1 MDSAQQCSL
10 SGQSILSSLFS
21 GTFDIAFGPAGG
33 ISDLAVS
40 KLRQK
45 AMIKTFP
52 PTGPNSPQS
61 NGWPDTDRLDS
72 WKEIAS
78 YLRRE
83 VRTVQLWEKREGL
96 PVHRH
101 FHKRLGSVFA
111 LRSEVDSWKRQA
123 SRKGG
128 DRATESTAPSRPS
141 KGAGDRITIYVL
153 PLKNISVNSERQR
166 LCDTIVAKT
175 VAALEQLN
183 PRQLRIVRPK
193 SPMPQEQREFPA
205 RIWDDETVDYVLQWG
220 IEDDGIDLRVN
231 VVLQFADTGVVAWSH
246 TYRCRPNDF
255 GEMPSYIADQ
265 IVQCLWLKVC
275 SSLTSYPV
283 EGRREQPGP
292 REAYL
297 KGRYFWNQRNE
308 EGLRK
313 AIHCFES
320 AIREDPEF
328 ALPYSGLAD
337 SLTLLSFYEIVSP
350 PDAMPSAR
358 RAALKAI
365 ELDPNLAEAHAS
377 LADVLLHFDRDWQAA
392 DHEYRRS
399 IQCNPD
405 YALGYHWYANL
416 LAARGQHEAAH
427 IAIMHALEIDPV
439 SIITLVW
446 AGVTSHLAHQFDEAL
461 RHYQSALELDPHFI
475 WAHMYMAQALEQKGN
490 FKEALREFD
499 TTLQLSRGNNCVKA
513 MKAHAHAVAG
523 DKSSAR
529 EILHELKGAT
539 SHQCKPSY
547 DIAATYAALGESKQM
562 VAWLNRACDERNMK
576 LFTLTQDPRFDP
588 LRHRSEFKEIVE
600 RMGLTQYSP
609 THEHSQP

>member
-1 MDSAQQCSL
+1 M
-10 SGQSILSSLFS
+10 IKN
-21 GTFDIAFGPAGG
+21 FGPA
-33 ISDLAVS
+33 SLNPS
-40 KLRQK
+40 
-45 AMIKTFP
+45 
-52 PTGPNSPQS
+52 PTTGLGAS
-61 NGWPDTDRLDS
+61 TDRLDS

-96 PVHRH
+96 PIHRH
-101 FHKRLGSVFA
+101 FHKSLGSVFA
-111 LRSEVDSWKRQA
+111 LRSEIDRWKRQV
-123 SRKGG
+123 SRES
-128 DRATESTAPSRPS
+128 DELESTIPFRSSRN
-141 KGAGDRITIYVL
+141 AGSRITIYVL
-153 PLKNISVNSERQR
+153 PLKNVTVNSERRR
-166 LCDTIVAKT
+166 LCDDIVAQT
-175 VAALEQLN
+175 VAALEQVN
-183 PRQLRIVRPK
+183 PGSLGIVSPK
-193 SPMPQEQREFPA
+193 FPVQQEHPA
-205 RIWDDETVDYVLQWG
+205 LLVGPANDEKVDYVLQWSIQDEG
-220 IEDDGIDLRVN
+220 SGLRVN
-231 VVLQFADTGVVAWSH
+231 VALLFAGTDGVAWSH
-246 TYRCRPNDF
+246 IYRCRPTDF
-255 GEMPSYIADQ
+255 GDLPTYVADQ
-265 IVQCLWLKVC
+265 IVQCLWLKVF
-275 SSLTSYPV
+275 SAPSPAPV
-283 EGRREQPGP
+283 EGRREKPGS

-297 KGRYFWNQRNE
+297 KGRYFWNLRSE

-313 AIHCFES
+313 AIYCFES

-350 PDAMPSAR
+350 SEAMPSAR

-392 DHEYRRS
+392 DREYRRS

-446 AGVTSHLAHQFDEAL
+446 AGVTSHLAHQFDEAI
-461 RHYQSALELDPHFI
+461 RHYRSALELDPQFI
-475 WAHMYMAQALEQKGN
+475 WAHMYMAQALEQKGD
-490 FKEALREFD
+490 FKQALKEFE
-499 TTLQLSRGNNCVKA
+499 TTIQLAGGNNCVRA

-529 EILHELKGAT
+529 KILSELK
-539 SHQCKPSY
+539 SVPSEQCMPSY
-547 DIAATYAALGESKQM
+547 DIAATHAALGESHQM
-562 VAWLNRACDERNMK
+562 IAWLNRACNERNMK

-588 LRHRSEFKEIVE
+588 LRHRSEFREIVE
-600 RMGLTQYSP
+600 QMGLKQNGAARGQSR
-609 THEHSQP
+609 Q

>member
-1 MDSAQQCSL
+1 
-10 SGQSILSSLFS
+10 
-21 GTFDIAFGPAGG
+21 
-33 ISDLAVS
+33 
-40 KLRQK
+40 
-45 AMIKTFP
+45 MIKTFAP
-52 PTGPNSPQS
+52 ATSNSPQPIALGS
-61 NGWPDTDRLDS
+61 GTDRLDS

-101 FHKRLGSVFA
+101 FHKSLGSVFA
-111 LRSEVDSWKRQA
+111 LRSEIDRWKRQV
-123 SRKGG
+123 SR
-128 DRATESTAPSRPS
+128 ESSDPANESAALSRS
-141 KGAGDRITIYVL
+141 FKSAGDRVTIYVL
-153 PLKNISVNSERQR
+153 PLKNVTVNSERRR
-166 LCDTIVAKT
+166 LCDAIVSQTIVA
-175 VAALEQLN
+175 LEQVN
-183 PRQLRIVRPK
+183 PGKLGIVSPK
-193 SPMPQEQREFPA
+193 SPVHPEQGGRPA
-205 RIWDDETVDYVLQWG
+205 QSPAKISHDEKVDYVLQWS
-220 IEDDGIDLRVN
+220 IQDDGTGLRVI
-231 VVLQFADTGVVAWSH
+231 VALLFAGSDGVAWSH
-246 TYRCRPNDF
+246 IYHCRPVDF
-255 GEMPSYIADQ
+255 GDLPTYIADQ
-265 IVQCLWLKVC
+265 IVQCLWLKVF
-275 SSLTSYPV
+275 SSSTPPPV
-283 EGRREQPGP
+283 EGRREKQGS

-350 PDAMPSAR
+350 SEAMPSAR

-365 ELDPNLAEAHAS
+365 DLDPNLAEAHAS

-392 DHEYRRS
+392 DREYRRS

-446 AGVTSHLAHQFDEAL
+446 AGVTSHLAHQFDEAI
-461 RHYQSALELDPHFI
+461 RHYQSALELDPQFI

-490 FKEALREFD
+490 FKEALREFE
-499 TTLQLSRGNNCVKA
+499 TTIRLAGGNNCVKA
-513 MKAHAHAVAG
+513 MKAHAHAVSG
-523 DKSSAR
+523 DRSSAR
-529 EILHELKGAT
+529 EILDELKFAP
-539 SHQCKPSY
+539 SRQCMPSY
-547 DIAATYAALGESKQM
+547 DIAATYAALGESNQM
-562 VAWLNRACDERNMK
+562 VAWLNRACEEGNMK

-588 LRHRSEFKEIVE
+588 LRHRAEFREIVQQ
-600 RMGLTQYSP
+600 MGLKQYSP
-609 THEHSQP
+609 RGRSRQ

>member
-220 IEDDGIDLRVN
+220 IQDDGIDLRVN